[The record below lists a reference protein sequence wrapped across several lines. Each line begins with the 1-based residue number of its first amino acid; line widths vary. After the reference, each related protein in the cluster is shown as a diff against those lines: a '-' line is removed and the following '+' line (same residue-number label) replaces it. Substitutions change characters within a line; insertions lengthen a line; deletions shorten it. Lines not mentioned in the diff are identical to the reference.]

1 MESRDAKYLLKQP
14 FKRWL
19 SYFLFLG
26 AGPFLHR
33 RLKKTENGF
42 RNRFSYST
50 LDLGEAKSLE
60 IKVILLSR
68 DGALNRPS
76 DTIYYLEVVGSGQS
90 HYVKA
95 APLRRD
101 EKWNVTSIYKRLLR
115 DESTHIGL
123 LSRKISDIFEGNPG
137 QFNPSDA

>member
-1 MESRDAKYLLKQP
+1 M
-14 FKRWL
+14 

-26 AGPFLHR
+26 AGPFFIGG
-33 RLKKTENGF
+33 LKKTENGF
-42 RNRFSYST
+42 RSGFSHST

-60 IKVILLSR
+60 IKVILLRR

-76 DTIYYLEVVGSGQS
+76 DTIYYLEVVGSGRS

-101 EKWNVTSIYKRLLR
+101 EKYNVTSISNEIVWNR
-115 DESTHIGL
+115 
-123 LSRKISDIFEGNPG
+123 
-137 QFNPSDA
+137 

>member
-1 MESRDAKYLLKQP
+1 MQNI
-14 FKRWL
+14 FWNNL
-19 SYFLFLG
+19 SKDDCRTFYFSAPARFFIG
-26 AGPFLHR
+26 GS
-33 RLKKTENGF
+33 KKTENGF
-42 RNRFSYST
+42 RSRFSYAT

-95 APLRRD
+95 APLKRD
-101 EKWNVTSIYKRLLR
+101 ESYNVTSIYKRLLR